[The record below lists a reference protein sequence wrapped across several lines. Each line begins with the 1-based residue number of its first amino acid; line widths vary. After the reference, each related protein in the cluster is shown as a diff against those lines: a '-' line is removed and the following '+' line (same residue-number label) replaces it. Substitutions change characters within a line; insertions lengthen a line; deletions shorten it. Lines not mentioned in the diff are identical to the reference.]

1 MLCETIRSFWLGAE
15 IHTISGNPKKI
26 LFFFF
31 FVTLKTLLLNQL
43 QNNFEIQPFLSFLN
57 IFERTEISSLGVFI
71 MKSTKRRHFQL
82 CFRGSP
88 AILKFSARL
97 VFLVGLVGCWGFS
110 VCLFN
115 KISPPPTPPNV
126 LKAAQYQA

>member
-26 LFFFF
+26 PFFFF

-71 MKSTKRRHFQL
+71 MKSTKRHFQL
-82 CFRGSP
+82 YFRGSP